1 MSNAVDIAKGDDEL
15 ARLTQLEEFAAT
27 ITNLVAS
34 ARNDLN
40 DAQRAL
46 MELEQAVR
54 LRRIAVLEKFE
65 AEEKRV

>member
-1 MSNAVDIAKGDDEL
+1 MSSNKADIAKGNDEL
-15 ARLTQLEEFAAT
+15 ARLSQLEEFAAT

-34 ARNDLN
+34 ARNELN
-40 DAQRAL
+40 NAQRAL

-65 AEEKRV
+65 KKGAG